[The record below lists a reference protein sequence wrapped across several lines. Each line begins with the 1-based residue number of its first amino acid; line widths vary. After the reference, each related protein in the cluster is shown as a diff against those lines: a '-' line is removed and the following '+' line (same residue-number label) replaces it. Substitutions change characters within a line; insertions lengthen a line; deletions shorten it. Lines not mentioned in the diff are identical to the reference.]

1 MNGPHDVGGRAGF
14 GDVAPDPDEPLFHTD
29 WERRVLGVTLCCGA
43 LGHWPLDAGRQA
55 RESLHPALYY
65 GSSYYRIWFEALEN
79 LLIEHGELT
88 REEIARGEPCAPARR
103 PERRLEAARVP
114 AVLAAGAPTAR
125 ALDTP
130 PRHGVGDAVRT
141 VNDHVRGHTR
151 LPAYARDKAG
161 RIEAVHEPHVLPDAN
176 AAGRGERPEWL
187 YTVAFDG
194 ETLWGRGGEPGLV
207 VTIEAW
213 ESYLE
218 PA

>member
-14 GDVAPDPDEPLFHTD
+14 GDVAPDPDEPLFHAD

-43 LGHWPLDAGRQA
+43 LGHWSLDAGRRA
-55 RESLHPALYY
+55 RESLPPALYY
-65 GSSYYRIWFEALEN
+65 ASSYYRIWFEALEN
-79 LLIEHGELT
+79 LLIEHGELS
-88 REEIARGEPCAPARR
+88 REEIADGAPRAPARR
-103 PERRLEAARVP
+103 PTRRLEAARVP

-125 ALDTP
+125 PPAAP
-130 PRHGVGDAVRT
+130 PRHAVGDAVRT
-141 VNDHVRGHTR
+141 INDHVRGHTR
-151 LPAYARDKAG
+151 LPAYARDKSG
-161 RIEAVHEPHVLPDAN
+161 RIEAVHEPHVLPDTR
-176 AAGRGERPEWL
+176 AAGLGEHPEWL

-194 ETLWGRGGEPGLV
+194 ATLWGRGAEPGLL

>member
-14 GDVAPDPDEPLFHTD
+14 GDVRPDPDKPLFHAG
-29 WERRVLGVTLCCGA
+29 WERRVLGVTLACGA

-55 RESLHPALYY
+55 RESLDPALYY
-65 GSSYYRIWFEALEN
+65 SSSYYRIWFEALEN
-79 LLIEHGELT
+79 LLVRHGEAS
-88 REEIARGEPCAPARR
+88 REEIADGRLRTPGRAVARR
-103 PERRLEAARVP
+103 LDAARVP

-125 ALDTP
+125 ALDAR
-130 PRHGVGDAVRT
+130 PRHAVGDPVRT

-151 LPAYARDKAG
+151 LPAYARDKTG
-161 RIEAVHEPHVLPDAN
+161 RIEAVHEPHVLADAS
-176 AAGRGERPEWL
+176 AAGLGERPEWL

-218 PA
+218 PI

>member
-1 MNGPHDVGGRAGF
+1 MNGPHDLGGRAGF
-14 GDVAPDPDEPLFHTD
+14 GDVAPDPGEPLFHAD

-43 LGHWPLDAGRQA
+43 LGHWPLDEGRKA
-55 RESLHPALYY
+55 RESLHPALYH

-79 LLIEHGELT
+79 LLVEHGEIT
-88 REEIARGEPCAPARR
+88 REEIARGEPCEPARR

-114 AVLAAGAPTAR
+114 AVLAAGTPTAR
-125 ALDTP
+125 TLDTP
-130 PRHGVGDAVRT
+130 PRHAVGDAVRT

-161 RIEAVHEPHVLPDAN
+161 RVEAVHEPHVLPDAN
-176 AAGRGERPEWL
+176 AAGLGERPEWL
-187 YTVAFDG
+187 YTVSFDG